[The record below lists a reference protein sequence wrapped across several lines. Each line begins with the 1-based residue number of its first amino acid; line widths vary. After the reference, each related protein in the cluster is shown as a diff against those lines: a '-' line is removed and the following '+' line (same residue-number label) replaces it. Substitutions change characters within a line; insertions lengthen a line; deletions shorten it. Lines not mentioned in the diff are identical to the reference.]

1 MKNSKIPDA
10 EPINENA
17 YVTWNDSD
25 LADKRTA
32 LELASKS
39 LDEFNG
45 VERTSASRW
54 GRPADWSNLTP
65 EGTSGR
71 PGLTRADYEA
81 FRPDE
86 AVPKKLKGI
95 LRNSDLI
102 YSRVGL
108 VKNVIDLMGDF
119 ASQGVRIS
127 HPNKRIERFYRN
139 WFAKIHGPDRSE
151 RFLNTLYRLGN
162 MLL

>member
-54 GRPADWSNLTP
+54 GRPADW
-65 EGTSGR
+65 
-71 PGLTRADYEA
+71 
-81 FRPDE
+81 
-86 AVPKKLKGI
+86 
-95 LRNSDLI
+95 
-102 YSRVGL
+102 
-108 VKNVIDLMGDF
+108 
-119 ASQGVRIS
+119 
-127 HPNKRIERFYRN
+127 
-139 WFAKIHGPDRSE
+139 
-151 RFLNTLYRLGN
+151 
-162 MLL
+162 